1 MMDLESR
8 DLTNPFRIV
17 QGQLKAAV
25 AHLQLGED
33 VYEFLKE
40 PMRVVEVAIPV
51 HRDDGHLTTFIG
63 YRAQHT
69 DAIGPTKGGIRFHP
83 DVTVD
88 EVKGLSMWMTFKT
101 SVMGLPYGGAKG
113 GVICNP
119 AELSMRE
126 LEELS
131 RGYVQRLAAVL
142 GPELDIPAPDVNTN
156 PKVMGWMLDE
166 YDKVRGQNTPGFITG
181 KPLVLGG
188 SAGREAATG
197 RGVVFVIL
205 EAMKRLGI
213 QPGKA
218 TAAIQGFGNVGSYTA
233 QFLHAAGVRV
243 VAVEDVRGGAMN
255 PDGFDVPA
263 LLQFAHRTGSV
274 KDFPGSRPISTQ
286 ELFTLDVDV
295 IVPAAL
301 ENQITSAV
309 ARDVKA
315 RIIAEA
321 ANGPTTPDGDD
332 ILHRK
337 GVFIIPDILC
347 NAGGVTVSYFE
358 WVQNTQGFYW
368 TESEVNTRLERMM
381 VTAFDHVFQMHV
393 ERSVSMREAAYIIAV
408 HRVAEACE
416 ARGWLHLP
424 NLTDVPAPALH
435 LIGNGQRKG

>member
-1 MMDLESR
+1 VENR

-25 AHLQLGED
+25 DHLQLGED

-101 SVMGLPYGGAKG
+101 SVMGLPYGGSKG

-197 RGVVFVIL
+197 RGVVFVIV

-213 QPGKA
+213 EPKGA
-218 TAAIQGFGNVGSYTA
+218 RAAIQGFGNVGSYTA
-233 QFLHAAGVRV
+233 QFLHERGVRV
-243 VAVEDVRGGAMN
+243 VAVEDVRGGAYN
-255 PDGFDVPA
+255 PEGLDVPA
-263 LLQFAHRTGSV
+263 LIQYAHRTGSV
-274 KDFPGSRPISTQ
+274 KGFPGSGPIGTRD
-286 ELFTLDVDV
+286 LFTLDVDV

-332 ILHRK
+332 ILHK
-337 GVFIIPDILC
+337 KDVFIIPDILC

-368 TESEVNTRLERMM
+368 TEEEVNTRLERMM
-381 VTAFDHVFQMHV
+381 VTAFDHVYQMHV
-393 ERSVSMREAAYIIAV
+393 DRKVSMREAAYIIAV

-416 ARGWLHLP
+416 ARGWLKLP
-424 NLTDVPAPALH
+424 QSADVPAPALH
-435 LIGNGQRKG
+435 LIGNGHRRG